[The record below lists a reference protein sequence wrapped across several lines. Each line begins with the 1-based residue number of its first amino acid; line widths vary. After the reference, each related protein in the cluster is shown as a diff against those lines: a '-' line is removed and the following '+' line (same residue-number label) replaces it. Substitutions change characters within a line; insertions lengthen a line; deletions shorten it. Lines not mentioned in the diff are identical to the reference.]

1 MKELI
6 VVGGDSAYEEALYL
20 AKLASKVYIVH
31 RRDAL
36 RASMILQ
43 QRVVTEC
50 NIEVLWNTVV
60 MEIRAGED
68 GVDSVT
74 LQDTRSDAKRRM
86 FIDGVSIFKGGNSMI
101 ENGNKADEEL
111 KKTGILKKLFA
122 WIAQGA
128 EKQALGKTACLT

>member
-86 FIDGVSIFKGGNSMI
+86 SIDGVSIFKGGNSMI